1 MRRIKTLL
9 TLVAGLTV
17 LSIGIQAYAQT
28 QKAVATKKGAPTRDL
43 TAIDHLLTT
52 TRTVRKRLDLTRPVD
67 PKIIEEAIE
76 IAVQAPTGS
85 SAQG

>member
-28 QKAVATKKGAPTRDL
+28 QKAVATKSR
-43 TAIDHLLTT
+43 
-52 TRTVRKRLDLTRPVD
+52 RTL
-67 PKIIEEAIE
+67 
-76 IAVQAPTGS
+76 
-85 SAQG
+85 